1 MGQRAALLEED
12 EAVSALE
19 GGLPRGHLLPRI
31 TAERLTVFWD
41 VSIDVFDVPVVFK
54 YVEDAYA
61 EYYPQ
66 SGVVAVDPRLSGR
79 DLHMAIAH
87 ELGHHVISQIGPLRG
102 FRMSYKGKAKVI
114 EEIVV
119 EKGAVAAVYNISVSR
134 GQGWR
139 LLALGLYHKRC
150 KAHKSP
156 GSNRIAFYGWYVDRR
171 CLLLS

>member
-19 GGLPRGHLLPRI
+19 GGLPRGHLLPENVI
-31 TAERLTVFWD
+31 KRLAVFWD
-41 VSIDVFDVPVVFK
+41 VDVDHFDVSVIFK
-54 YVEDAYA
+54 YIEDAYA

-66 SGVVAVDPRLSGR
+66 GVIVVNPRLSWKE
-79 DLHMAIAH
+79 LHMAIAH